1 MAGTYMDILSSI
13 CQGNYKGANG
23 VPVSADTVEG
33 HVSELFWYVQIIVD
47 MKNILVAFLI
57 IVF

>member
-1 MAGTYMDILSSI
+1 MAGIYMDILSSI
-13 CQGNYKGANG
+13 YQGDYKGTND

-33 HVSELFWYVQIIVD
+33 HFSELFWYVQIIVD